1 MGEEIIDDIKDL
13 SDSESDPEMKVSPP
27 QNAPS
32 MALARWLLI
41 FLMFMQ
47 AVYQTLYLQLS
58 YVSSV
63 SWPFLVV
70 SVLSVLRLHK
80 SSTLYKAR
88 KYLSIDN
95 LNF

>member
-47 AVYQTLYLQLS
+47 AVYHLS
-58 YVSSV
+58 DTVLTAFYVSSV
-63 SWPFLVV
+63 S
-70 SVLSVLRLHK
+70 S
-80 SSTLYKAR
+80 
-88 KYLSIDN
+88 
-95 LNF
+95 